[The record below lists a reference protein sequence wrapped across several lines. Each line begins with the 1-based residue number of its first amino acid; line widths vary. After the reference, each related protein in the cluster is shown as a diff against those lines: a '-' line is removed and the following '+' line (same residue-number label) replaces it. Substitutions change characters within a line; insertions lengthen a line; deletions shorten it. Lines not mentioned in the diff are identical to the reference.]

1 VARALVSVAASALGQ
16 YGGYDPGQGPG
27 ISLLQLAV
35 AAVVLAGLWKIYA
48 KAGKPG
54 WAALVPIYNLVVLLD
69 MLRRPW
75 WWILLLL
82 VPLVNVVVLIVLAND
97 LAKAFRKGLGYTLG
111 LVFLGFIFIPLL
123 GFGSDPFVGRPA

>member
-1 VARALVSVAASALGQ
+1 MRSALVALQDSAIGQ
-16 YGGYDPGQGPG
+16 YGGHGAGQGAG
-27 ISLLQLAV
+27 MSLLQLAV
-35 AAVVLAGLWKIYA
+35 AVVVLAGLWKIYA

-54 WAALVPIYNLVVLLD
+54 WAALVPIYNLIVLLD

-82 VPLVNVVVLIVLAND
+82 VPLVNVVVVVVLVND
-97 LAKAFRKGLGYTLG
+97 LARAFGKGIGYTLG
-111 LVFLGFIFIPLL
+111 LLFLGFIFIPLL